1 MSVRLFHKGARLVI
15 RRHSSHGA
23 HLWYAL
29 HAAPVEW
36 PAVFGPALRLLGFD
50 PEPAADG
57 LRFGAGSMSWTRG
70 PAWTTIR
77 LVLPPCSPSKAT
89 LLAGGL
95 LKAARYAVPPSARAA
110 PAP

>member
-15 RRHSSHGA
+15 RRRSSPGA
-23 HLWYAL
+23 HLWYAV
-29 HAAPVEW
+29 HTRPVEW
-36 PAVFGPALRLLGFD
+36 TGVFAPALGLLGFD
-50 PEPAADG
+50 PEPVADG
-57 LRFGAGSMSWTRG
+57 LRFGEGSVRWTRG

-77 LVLPPCSPSKAT
+77 LVLPPCSPAKAA

-95 LKAARYAVPPSARAA
+95 LKAARYAVAPSAPAA